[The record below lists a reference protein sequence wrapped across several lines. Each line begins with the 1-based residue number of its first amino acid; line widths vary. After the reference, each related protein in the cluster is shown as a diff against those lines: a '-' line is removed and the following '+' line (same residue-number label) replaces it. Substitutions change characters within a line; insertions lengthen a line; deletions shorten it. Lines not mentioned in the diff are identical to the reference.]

1 MRAGVLG
8 LLVSA
13 AVLAA
18 GCFSTKFDRT
28 ELTAKGPTAE
38 ELYLAKSHAINGRAP
53 TFGEK
58 RHWESDVEERVFKYL
73 REHPELEQTTRY
85 SDFRFWWQV
94 TTGSTPDE
102 VRVLLE
108 EPGEQT
114 IDRVQMAALAGQQW
128 NEIQTKTIKEA
139 WFYPPAWVL
148 YFDDTSVVAIVHK
161 VSSMAP
167 SQ

>member
-1 MRAGVLG
+1 MRAGGLG

-13 AVLAA
+13 AVLLA
-18 GCFSTKFDRT
+18 GCYSTKLDRT

-38 ELYLAKSHAINGRAP
+38 ELYLAKSYAINGRAP

-58 RHWESDVEERVFKYL
+58 RRWESEVEERVYKYL

-85 SDFRFWWQV
+85 SEFRFWWQV
-94 TTGSTPDE
+94 TPGSTPDE

-114 IDRVQMAALAGQQW
+114 VDPVQMAALAGSQW
-128 NEIQTKTIKEA
+128 GEIQGKTIKEA

-167 SQ
+167 YQ

>member
-8 LLVSA
+8 LVVSA

-18 GCFSTKFDRT
+18 GCYTGKLDRT
-28 ELTAKGPTAE
+28 ELTPKGPTAE
-38 ELYLAKSHAINGRAP
+38 ELYLAKSYAINGRAP

-58 RHWESDVEERVFKYL
+58 RRWESEVEERVYKYL

-85 SDFRFWWQV
+85 SDFRFWWQA

-114 IDRVQMAALAGQQW
+114 IDPVQMATLAGRQW
-128 NEIQTKTIKEA
+128 SEIEGKAKEA
-139 WFYPPAWVL
+139 WFYPPAWVI

-167 SQ
+167 SP

>member
-1 MRAGVLG
+1 VGG
-8 LLVSA
+8 
-13 AVLAA
+13 
-18 GCFSTKFDRT
+18 G
-28 ELTAKGPTAE
+28 
-38 ELYLAKSHAINGRAP
+38 GRGA
-53 TFGEK
+53 
-58 RHWESDVEERVFKYL
+58 RVKYL

-85 SDFRFWWQV
+85 SEFRFWWQV
-94 TTGSTPDE
+94 TNGSTPDE

-114 IDRVQMAALAGQQW
+114 IDPVQMAALAGPQW

-167 SQ
+167 SP